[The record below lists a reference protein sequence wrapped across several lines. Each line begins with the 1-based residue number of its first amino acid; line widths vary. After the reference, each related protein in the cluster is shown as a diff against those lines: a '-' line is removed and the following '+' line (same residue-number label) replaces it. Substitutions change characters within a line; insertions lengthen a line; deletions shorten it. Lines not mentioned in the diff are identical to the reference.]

1 MTTKQKQQC
10 MDYEEFIQKLQGIA
24 RSANEDGFILPC
36 TVDAVIVEYTIK
48 LESLQE
54 ANNG

>member
-1 MTTKQKQQC
+1 